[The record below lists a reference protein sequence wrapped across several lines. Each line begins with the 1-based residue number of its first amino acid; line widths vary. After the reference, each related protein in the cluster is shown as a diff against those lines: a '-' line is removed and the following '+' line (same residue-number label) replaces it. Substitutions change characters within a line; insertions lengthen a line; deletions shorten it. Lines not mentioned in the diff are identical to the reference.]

1 MDSRVGRPGTRR
13 SALFADTASTPEAEE
28 EAVRLNG
35 DRWEPCAFSLD
46 GHEFGVLRGDDS
58 IPSWIPLSGIGE
70 VLVHHGPDGAITELD
85 LRARDDRQVSARVRS
100 GLVEVV
106 LSRAWEAGATITASA
121 EIPSEQP
128 LGPSQRRHQNF

>member
-1 MDSRVGRPGTRR
+1 MFS
-13 SALFADTASTPEAEE
+13 DTFSDPSPAHAAEAES
-28 EAVRLNG
+28 VRLNG

-46 GHEFGVLRGDDS
+46 GHEFGVLRGSDS
-58 IPSWIPLSGIGE
+58 IPSWIPLSGIDE
-70 VLVHHGPDGAITELD
+70 VLVHHGPDGAIAELD
-85 LRARDDRQVSARVRS
+85 LRAKDDHQMSARVRPEF
-100 GLVEVV
+100 VETL